1 MGEIDLIRRLQAATR
16 RATAAERARD
26 AALREVGTAR
36 GEQARLAAAVEETA
50 RALARTEG
58 LVGRAVREAY
68 QASAADLAWH
78 GLELRIL
85 RRQVRHLTGVLR
97 ANAGAFLGAEDADVA
112 LAHLDEIE
120 AEERQYSEM

>member
-26 AALREVGTAR
+26 AALREAGAVC
-36 GEQARLAAAVEETA
+36 GERDRLAAAVEEAT
-50 RALARTEG
+50 RALARMERRA
-58 LVGRAVREAY
+58 GRAAREAY

-78 GLELRIL
+78 GRELRIL

>member
-78 GLELRIL
+78 GLELRN
-85 RRQVRHLTGVLR
+85 LTGVLR